1 MAQSTSQLSTALTA
15 VRLTSLTWGPTD
27 DPGRPLAVLLHG
39 FPDTAHTWRHLGPA
53 LAHAGYRV
61 VAPFTRGYAPSDLPA
76 DGSYHV
82 PALMSDALEIHAAL
96 DGDDRA
102 VLVGHD
108 WGAIT
113 ASGVAAYDAS
123 PFARVVTM
131 AVPPISAMHPRR
143 GERGR
148 WARLLPR
155 QAALSWYTVFNQ
167 LPRLPERNFERLVAH
182 LWRRWSPG
190 YDARDDLA
198 HLRAALPDQ
207 RHVAA
212 ALGYYR
218 AQRHPGRLP
227 DRYAH
232 LADAWLGDPRVP
244 LLHLHGAED
253 GCLDSRW
260 ADLASAHLGLPSRAA
275 VIERAG
281 HFLQLERPD
290 VVNARVLEFLE
301 ER

>member
-1 MAQSTSQLSTALTA
+1 MEETTKQLSTDLTA
-15 VRLTSLTWGPTD
+15 VRLTSLTWGPTED
-27 DPGRPLAVLLHG
+27 RERPLAVLLHG

-53 LAHAGYRV
+53 LADAGYRV
-61 VAPFTRGYAPSDLPA
+61 VAPFTRGYAPSELPV

-82 PALMSDALEIHAAL
+82 PALMSDALELHAAL

-113 ASGVAAYDAS
+113 AGGVAAYDGS

-131 AVPPISAMHPRR
+131 AVPPIPTMNPRR

-155 QAALSWYTVFNQ
+155 QATLSWYTVFNQ
-167 LPRLPERNFERLVAH
+167 VPRLPERNFGRLVGH

-190 YDARDDLA
+190 YDAREDLA
-198 HLRAALPDQ
+198 HLRAALPDEQ
-207 RHVAA
+207 HVAA

-218 AQRHPGRLP
+218 AQVRQREVPR
-227 DRYAH
+227 RYAR
-232 LADAWLGDPRVP
+232 LAEAWLGEPRVP
-244 LLHLHGAED
+244 LLHLHGADD
-253 GCLDSRW
+253 GALDPGW
-260 ADLASAHLGLPSRAA
+260 IALVSAHLVPPSRAA
-275 VIERAG
+275 VVEDAG

-301 ER
+301 DR